1 VARDRSRG
9 VVGIFVL
16 VLILFVIFMF
26 FAFFTVMSL
35 KKSGVAESDGFSTS
49 KSKPIGVVTVKG
61 VIMDSKETVK
71 LLQKAEKK
79 KSIKAIIVRIES
91 PGGAVAPTQEI
102 YEEMR
107 RIDKDKPV
115 YASFGSVAASGGYYL
130 GAGARKIYSNAG
142 TITGSIGVIMN
153 FANLK
158 KLYEWVRVKP
168 DLVKA
173 GKFKDIGSSSRDMK
187 PEERMMLNEMVNG
200 VHDQF
205 IADIEATRKK
215 KIKGNLRDHAQGQI
229 FSGTQALKLGL
240 VDEIAGLYKAARKIH
255 KELKISDEFGIKF
268 IKKKEKFKL
277 KKFLTTLTDIVN
289 KFTAKVDSDGAPMF
303 LYQPSTL

>member
-1 VARDRSRG
+1 MARDRSRG

-35 KKSGVAESDGFSTS
+35 KKSGVAESDSFSTS
-49 KSKPIGVVTVKG
+49 SKPIGVVTVKG
-61 VIMDSKETVK
+61 VIMDSKDTVK

-79 KSIKAIIVRIES
+79 KSVKAIIVRIES

-107 RIDKDKPV
+107 RIDQKKPV

-158 KLYEWVRVKP
+158 KLYEWLRVKP
-168 DLVKA
+168 DLIKA
-173 GKFKDIGSSSRDMK
+173 GKYKDIGSSSRDMK

-215 KIKGNLRDHAQGQI
+215 KIKGNIRDHAQGQI

-240 VDEIAGLYKAARKIH
+240 VDEIAGLYTAARKIH
-255 KELKISDEFGIKF
+255 KELKIKDEFGIKF

-277 KKFLTTLTDIVN
+277 RKFLSSISEIVN

-303 LYQPSTL
+303 LYQPSTI